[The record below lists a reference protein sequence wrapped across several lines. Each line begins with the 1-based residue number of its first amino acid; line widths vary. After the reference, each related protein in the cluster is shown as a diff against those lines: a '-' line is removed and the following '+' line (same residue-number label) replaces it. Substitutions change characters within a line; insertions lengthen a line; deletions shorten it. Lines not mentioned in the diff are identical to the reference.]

1 MELYNILTYLGSYL
15 ASCLFS
21 VPQIVPQQCP
31 TWFRA
36 GASKAFACLGELRR
50 SVLFFIPGSLGL
62 VARPCPQYG
71 CQSCLSESSQISTES
86 DGVTMRCFDAIPVG
100 HLGNCHL

>member
-1 MELYNILTYLGSYL
+1 MASDGVDILADLGSYL

-31 TWFRA
+31 TWSRPLRA

-50 SVLFFIPGSLGL
+50 SFEVHL
-62 VARPCPQYG
+62 VWLRDHVRNMDVKAAF
-71 CQSCLSESSQISTES
+71 LK
-86 DGVTMRCFDAIPVG
+86 
-100 HLGNCHL
+100 